1 MICVIYYAL
10 NIKQFKD
17 MWKKHGH
24 EKLISDGYGG
34 FGTKE
39 ELEKRSEYLKNN
51 HEYLSSVTR

>member
-1 MICVIYYAL
+1 
-10 NIKQFKD
+10 

-39 ELEKRSEYLKNN
+39 ELEKRKK
-51 HEYLSSVTR
+51 YLSMLRVKHETTL

>member
-1 MICVIYYAL
+1 MIYYAL
-10 NIKQFKD
+10 NIKQFKE

-39 ELEKRSEYLKNN
+39 ELEKRK
-51 HEYLSSVTR
+51 EYLSSVTR